1 MMKKILMI
9 LAASTMVVSPMI
21 TAQAEAAT
29 HKTVKKTVTNKEGK
43 RVVTKTVTVKDKAV
57 RKNVRTRQV
66 VSQKR
71 WTKGQS
77 FDRRHAV
84 NYRVISN
91 PRAYRLA
98 TAPRGYR
105 WVRSGNDAVLVG
117 ITSGIV
123 GAVIGNAISR

>member
-9 LAASTMVVSPMI
+9 LAASTMVISPMV

-29 HKTVKKTVTNKEGK
+29 HKTVKKTVTVKDGK
-43 RVVTKTVTVKDKAV
+43 RVVTKKTTVKGTGTQKV
-57 RKNVRTRQV
+57 VRTAHVPTKQ
-66 VSQKR
+66 R
-71 WTKGQS
+71 WVKGQR

-98 TAPRGYR
+98 TAPRGYH

-117 ITSGIV
+117 VTSGII
-123 GAVIGNAISR
+123 GAVIGNALLR